1 MTRKEQFNAEE
12 WDQIAQGPPLAA
24 ILVITASRGG
34 SMRES
39 PERGRGLHGG
49 AREQGGAGADPA
61 AARVTH
67 RRSIRA
73 RQSSAEELRT
83 QTTERLREA
92 ATLVDE
98 RATPEEADAYKKFIL
113 DVASTAALRHKEGGF
128 LGIGGQRVSDA
139 EAAALAEIAAAL
151 DIPYPPPE
159 DPAGG

>member
-12 WDQIAQGPPLAA
+12 WDHIAQGPPLAA
-24 ILVITASRGG
+24 MLVITASRGG

-39 PERGRGLHGG
+39 MSVGEVYTEARNNKEQPELIGELLTTPPRV
-49 AREQGGAGADPA
+49 DPGKA
-61 AARVTH
+61 A
-67 RRSIRA
+67 
-73 RQSSAEELRT
+73 SAEELRT
-83 QTTERLREA
+83 LATERLREA

-98 RATPEEADAYKKFIL
+98 RATPEEAEAYKKFIL
-113 DVASTAALRHKEGGF
+113 EVCQHAALRHKEGGF

-159 DPAGG
+159 DPDGG